1 MQAPLD
7 TPSTVVFDLGGVL
20 IDWNPRYL
28 YRKLLPSEA
37 EVEWFLSEICTPEWN
52 EAQDAGRPWSEAV
65 AELSARF
72 PARASLI
79 AAYDERWP
87 EMLGGEIAG
96 SVEILRSLRD
106 GGTRLYAL
114 TNWSAEKFELTYPR
128 FEWLSWFEG
137 IVVSGREG
145 LLKPDPR
152 IFRLLID
159 RYGLDPAH
167 TVYIDDVERNVAVA
181 AELGMIAVHF
191 VDSHQLSADLTRLGL
206 PSAAPARL
214 AP

>member
-191 VDSHQLSADLTRLGL
+191 VDPHQLSADLTRLGL